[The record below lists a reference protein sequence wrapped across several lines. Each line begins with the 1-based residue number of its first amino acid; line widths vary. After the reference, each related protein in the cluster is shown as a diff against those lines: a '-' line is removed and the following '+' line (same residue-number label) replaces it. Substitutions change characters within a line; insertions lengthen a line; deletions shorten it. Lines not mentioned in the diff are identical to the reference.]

1 MEPLVLEV
9 CRKWQFQRVLDVGTG
24 NGSLI
29 PSWIAQGWSVSAME
43 PDEEGFRIAS
53 RYSSADI
60 RQIGVGDQMPPEWRN
75 AFDAVISLEVVEHLF
90 NPHQLVSAI
99 EVALK
104 PGGIAI
110 ISTPYHGYIKNLM
123 LSFMGKW
130 DFHHHPERTGG
141 HIKFFSIKTLDNIF
155 KNKSFELIEFR
166 GAGRVPFLWKSMVV
180 VFKKCLI

>member
-1 MEPLVLEV
+1 LNI
-9 CRKWQFQRVLDVGTG
+9 C
-24 NGSLI
+24 SI
-29 PSWIAQGWSVSAME
+29 
-43 PDEEGFRIAS
+43 RINWYA
-53 RYSSADI
+53 
-60 RQIGVGDQMPPEWRN
+60 
-75 AFDAVISLEVVEHLF
+75 
-90 NPHQLVSAI
+90 AI

-104 PGGIAI
+104 PGGIAV

-155 KNKSFELIEFR
+155 KNKSFELVEFR

-180 VFKKCLI
+180 VF